1 MRLWL
6 SVVLL
11 AGVLAGAAPAGA
23 EEGVSDAPLQFAV
36 LKADRVNLRRGPSFQ
51 HGVQRV
57 YVRRGLPVAVLER
70 FEHWRRIQ
78 DMDGETGWVHTA
90 MLRESRRGARFAVA
104 RREGDAPVPVRS
116 AADAGAEV
124 VVLLEPG
131 LVMEALACGAEWC
144 LVGVEEHRGWVLRS
158 AIWGISEGE
167 IF

>member
-1 MRLWL
+1 MRFWL

-11 AGVLAGAAPAGA
+11 AGVVGAAPGFA

-57 YVRRGLPVAVLER
+57 YVRRGMPVAVLER

-104 RREGDAPVPVRS
+104 RGEGEAPVPVRV

-131 LVMEALACGAEWC
+131 LVMEALACGVEWC
-144 LVGVEEHRGWVLRS
+144 WVGVEEHRGWVLR
-158 AIWGISEGE
+158 AALWGIPEGE
-167 IF
+167 TF